1 MALNGNHST
10 SKWNTGPV
18 DCIREM
24 TAAIFICDR
33 TYPPAEGSHLWFDLF
48 HVTLCVF
55 ACRRCGLHTRHAYLI
70 ASGRGSKEK
79 EKRKKFPVP
88 LPLACFSSIS
98 VTPIKGEMIGVL
110 SDRRWIF
117 DYSTSLVLTLI
128 KQKKKHHSLVSTDPH
143 DGWDGCYWMC
153 SFKYSQIK

>member
-24 TAAIFICDR
+24 TAAILICDR

-79 EKRKKFPVP
+79 EKREKVSCSSSACLLFLHIGDTYKRRNDWRPLRQTVNIRLFHFTCPDTDQAKK
-88 LPLACFSSIS
+88 
-98 VTPIKGEMIGVL
+98 K
-110 SDRRWIF
+110 
-117 DYSTSLVLTLI
+117 TSLARFYWSSWRLGRMLLNVLI
-128 KQKKKHHSLVSTDPH
+128 
-143 DGWDGCYWMC
+143 
-153 SFKYSQIK
+153 